1 MIAPHTTASSAS
13 LRLACLHLLQIDAPA
28 ARKPRKCA
36 GSMHPGARWSRLNP
50 SRNQPGCPDD
60 PSAHDW
66 SSPSQLKTRAV
77 GTLEGRAGLIHAL
90 THIEA
95 NAINLALD
103 VVWRFSGMPDDFYK
117 DWWRVAQEEALHFEL
132 LNAHLNEMGF
142 AYGDFPAHDGLW
154 DMAERTKS
162 DVLAR
167 LALVPR
173 TLEARGLDAT
183 PAVRNRLVSV
193 GDLAAAKILDIILR
207 DEIKHVAIGNRWYR
221 YLCDARQLDPVAS
234 YAGAGPALPGAAA
247 QGPVQPGGTPRRRFY
262 RSRACGLAAP
272 NPRLPPREFLRA
284 LSRADGAGHAGFS
297 GVPGPHGCRWWWLKC
312 PHDRAA
318 VAPPAGRRHG

>member
-1 MIAPHTTASSAS
+1 MTRLPPSPPHNALPLLPPES
-13 LRLACLHLLQIDAPA
+13 LRGQALRLLQIESTQDKARQVLALDATSCVLDPA
-28 ARKPRKCA
+28 DTLATPPGLPGRPARPRLV
-36 GSMHPGARWSRLNP
+36 H
-50 SRNQPGCPDD
+50 
-60 PSAHDW
+60 
-66 SSPSQLKTRAV
+66 PSQLKTRAV

-103 VVWRFSGMPDDFYK
+103 MMWRFPGMPQAFYL

-132 LNAHLNEMGF
+132 LHQHLCSLGF

-154 DMAERTKS
+154 DMAERTQA

-193 GDLAAAKILDIILR
+193 GDQAAAKILDIILR
-207 DEIKHVAIGNRWYR
+207 DEIGHVAIGNHWFRH
-221 YLCDARQLDPVAS
+221 LCCQRQLDPIS
-234 YAGAGPALPGAAA
+234 TYADLAKRFQAPVLKGPFNLEA
-247 QGPVQPGGTPRRRFY
+247 RR
-262 RSRACGLAAP
+262 A
-272 NPRLPPREFLRA
+272 
-284 LSRADGAGHAGFS
+284 AGFTDAELTALTS
-297 GVPGPHGCRWWWLKC
+297 P
-312 PHDRAA
+312 
-318 VAPPAGRRHG
+318 

>member
-1 MIAPHTTASSAS
+1 MPPSND
-13 LRLACLHLLQIDAPA
+13 LRAECLRLLQINAPQDKAAQVRGLDA
-28 ARKPRKCA
+28 ARCTLKPAEIFTGPARL
-36 GSMHPGARWSRLNP
+36 PGRPERPLLV
-50 SRNQPGCPDD
+50 QP
-60 PSAHDW
+60 A
-66 SSPSQLKTRAV
+66 QLKTRAV

-103 VVWRFSGMPDDFYK
+103 MVWRFAGMPTDFYR

-132 LNAHLNEMGF
+132 LNAHLIQMGF

-193 GDLAAAKILDIILR
+193 GDLAAAKILDVILR
-207 DEIKHVAIGNRWYR
+207 DEIGHVAIGNRWYR
-221 YLCDARQLDPVAS
+221 YLCDARQLDPVS
-234 YAGAGPALPGAAA
+234 TYAALAQRYQAPQLKGPFNLTA
-247 QGPVQPGGTPRRRFY
+247 RR
-262 RSRACGLAAP
+262 A
-272 NPRLPPREFLRA
+272 
-284 LSRADGAGHAGFS
+284 AGFTEAELS
-297 GVPGPHGCRWWWLKC
+297 ALQVPTSVTT
-312 PHDRAA
+312 A
-318 VAPPAGRRHG
+318 